1 MIRVARRP
9 HARSIRM
16 VAAVAR
22 AIHDSFVMSAAA
34 VASAAGLLG
43 RAGRGF
49 SVGSGKRLI
58 GLRDRRRVHRLGL
71 QVRVRLAPVRRGP
84 GYEFVLEGRLEQVI
98 VELLDQF
105 EHGKISRR
113 QLVQNLMLGMAAAS
127 AGAPALAASAPRHGF
142 KAVAVNHISYGSADY
157 KRTRDFYADLLGM
170 RVSEDTGEQCALSFG
185 QSFIIA
191 RKSRQPDGAPYIDHI
206 AYTIADWDRAAV
218 EAELRRRGLEPKADT
233 DDSFL
238 VKDPNGYMLQI
249 AGKNMK
255 AAQT

>member
-1 MIRVARRP
+1 VE
-9 HARSIRM
+9 
-16 VAAVAR
+16 
-22 AIHDSFVMSAAA
+22 
-34 VASAAGLLG
+34 
-43 RAGRGF
+43 
-49 SVGSGKRLI
+49 
-58 GLRDRRRVHRLGL
+58 RD
-71 QVRVRLAPVRRGP
+71 
-84 GYEFVLEGRLEQVI
+84 I

-127 AGAPALAASAPRHGF
+127 AGASAVAASSARPGF

-185 QSFIIA
+185 QTFIVA
-191 RKSRQPDGAPYIDHI
+191 RKSRQPDGAPYIDHL

-218 EAELRRRGLEPKADT
+218 EAELQRRGLEPKADT
-233 DDSFL
+233 NDSFL

-249 AGKNMK
+249 CSKNMK
-255 AAQT
+255 AGPT